1 MEQTE
6 QTGEEE
12 EVHEEV
18 VEDEEQADGV
28 EKLDLR
34 KRRGTLGSVKGE

>member
-6 QTGEEE
+6 QTDEEE

-28 EKLDLR
+28 EDLR